1 MDVVKDMSEEDIKQ
15 LFIKQQKHAIRH
27 VGGMRSQAEVL
38 ARYNLDCDKYKEV
51 KASGDVQQREY
62 LHDIYNELKVL
73 GWILKKPDQQ
83 ITRDANK

>member
-1 MDVVKDMSEEDIKQ
+1 MDIRRKTC
-15 LFIKQQKHAIRH
+15 KHLVRL
-27 VGGMRSQAEVL
+27 VL
-38 ARYNLDCDKYKEV
+38 LIMMLLCVSKNEV